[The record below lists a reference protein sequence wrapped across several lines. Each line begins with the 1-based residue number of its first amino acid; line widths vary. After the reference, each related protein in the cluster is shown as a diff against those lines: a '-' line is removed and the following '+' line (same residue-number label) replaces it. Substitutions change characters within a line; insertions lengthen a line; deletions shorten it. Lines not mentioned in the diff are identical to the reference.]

1 MKKMNLP
8 VLFWSLVGLSLVL
21 AALSFSSLSPQMLGL
36 IHLACVLVLS
46 TLFWIGSRKQKDDEN
61 TQADFHQE
69 EINNLNQRTRHTMD
83 SLMNS
88 IQYVVNSSERSTS
101 DIENL
106 NNLVQ
111 TTSENAKQA
120 AMLSHQSR
128 TTVESSVKAISELYQ
143 SMNEVSQ
150 SSKKITEIL
159 SMIEDIAFQTNLL
172 ALNAAV
178 EAARA
183 GEQGKGF
190 AVVAEAV
197 RNLAQKSS
205 SAAKDIS
212 SLINETTVNIKKGCD
227 QAQSSHELLNSILSG
242 TLKVSDINNEI
253 SLSSQEQATNTKNLR
268 ALLSELVTS
277 QQDIIKQIKEHH
289 DGLPASSHF
298 TTSTKVES
306 LKPVKREIPV
316 VTETTRAV
324 KQPQVKQFTPAKRPP
339 HMPTPSTGKASVVP
353 LRNAKTDTSRS
364 SVKAPTAEAKHV
376 AKVETKTETA
386 PIAEDVKAK
395 AKKMV
400 LEPNLTNKPKTSKTP
415 QELIPFDEDEDRLKL
430 TKASDF

>member
-1 MKKMNLP
+1 MNLS
-8 VLFWSLVGLSLVL
+8 VFFWGLVGLNLLL
-21 AALSFSSLSPQMLGL
+21 AALSLTGLSPQML
-36 IHLACVLVLS
+36 VLCHVASVIVLS
-46 TLFWIGSRKQKDDEN
+46 TWFWIASRRYKNEEI
-61 TQADFHQE
+61 TQNDFRQE
-69 EINNLNQRTRHTMD
+69 EIKNLSQNHRHTLN
-83 SLMNS
+83 SLMTS
-88 IQYVVNSSERSTS
+88 IQEAVSTSERSTS

-143 SMNEVSQ
+143 SMNEVSE
-150 SSKKITEIL
+150 SSKKIAEIL
-159 SMIEDIAFQTNLL
+159 NMIEDIAFQTNLL

-212 SLINETTVNIKKGCD
+212 SLIQETTVNIKKGCD
-227 QAQSSHELLNSILSG
+227 QAQNSHRLLDSILSG

-253 SLSSQEQATNTKNLR
+253 SLSSQEQASGTKNLR
-268 ALLSELVTS
+268 NLLSELAMS
-277 QQDIIKQIKEHH
+277 QQDIIRQIKNHT
-289 DGLPASSHF
+289 DGGTLPPVSATHKPE
-298 TTSTKVES
+298 TPKAIKS
-306 LKPVKREIPV
+306 LPK
-316 VTETTRAV
+316 
-324 KQPQVKQFTPAKRPP
+324 
-339 HMPTPSTGKASVVP
+339 S
-353 LRNAKTDTSRS
+353 
-364 SVKAPTAEAKHV
+364 PTAGEAV
-376 AKVETKTETA
+376 PAR
-386 PIAEDVKAK
+386 VKAK
-395 AKKMV
+395 APVIALKTAPTEKPASLPEDIKSKAKNIV
-400 LEPNLTNKPKTSKTP
+400 LEPSLTSKPKTSKTP

>member
-8 VLFWSLVGLSLVL
+8 VLFWSLVGLSLTL
-21 AALSFSSLSPQMLGL
+21 AAVSLTGLSPQMLVL
-36 IHLACVLVLS
+36 THVACVLVIS
-46 TLFWIGSRKQKDDEN
+46 PLFWIASRKQKAEDQN
-61 TQADFHQE
+61 QHDFKQE
-69 EINNLNQRTRHTMD
+69 EIDTLHQRNRQTLN
-83 SLMNS
+83 SLLTS
-88 IQYVVNSSERSTS
+88 IQDVVSSSERSTS
-101 DIENL
+101 DVENL

-212 SLINETTVNIKKGCD
+212 SLIQETTVNIKKGCD
-227 QAQSSHELLNSILSG
+227 QAQSSHDLLNSILSG

-253 SLSSQEQATNTKNLR
+253 SLSSQEQASSTKNLR
-268 ALLSELVTS
+268 THLSELVMS
-277 QQDIIKQIKEHH
+277 QQDIIRQIKGHTET
-289 DGLPASSHF
+289 SHNVAI
-298 TTSTKVES
+298 SKVETYKS
-306 LKPVKREIPV
+306 EPKEAKLPPRSVTAAPSQTMKEKPKANVIPLKAAQPVKTVQKPAAATPPV
-316 VTETTRAV
+316 
-324 KQPQVKQFTPAKRPP
+324 PALDAKP
-339 HMPTPSTGKASVVP
+339 PTPSS
-353 LRNAKTDTSRS
+353 
-364 SVKAPTAEAKHV
+364 
-376 AKVETKTETA
+376 TE
-386 PIAEDVKAK
+386 DMKAK
-395 AKKMV
+395 SKKV
-400 LEPNLTNKPKTSKTP
+400 ALEPSLTNKPKTSKTP